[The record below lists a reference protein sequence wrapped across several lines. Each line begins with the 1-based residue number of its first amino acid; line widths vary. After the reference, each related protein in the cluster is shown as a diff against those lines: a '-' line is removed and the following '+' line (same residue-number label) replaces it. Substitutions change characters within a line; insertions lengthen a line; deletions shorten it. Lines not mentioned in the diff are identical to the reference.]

1 VGRATRSIQVGQLL
15 GGAGALLLI
24 VSLFLDWF
32 EPGLSA
38 WTVFEAL
45 DLVLAAAAVAALTS
59 AVRRSSPSQMRAA
72 LVATSTLSLVVVA
85 SQLLDGPPTAQDRAI
100 EPGGWLA
107 LAGAAVMT
115 AGAMLTVTGISLTV
129 TYARRHVSG
138 ESAPSADAS
147 PATEPGDR
155 RRAAEPGQGWW
166 EHTE

>member
-1 VGRATRSIQVGQLL
+1 
-15 GGAGALLLI
+15 LI

-38 WTVFEAL
+38 WTAFEAV
-45 DLVLAAAAVAALTS
+45 DLVLAAAAVAALVLATRHS
-59 AVRRSSPSQMRAA
+59 AGSRVPATV
-72 LVATSTLSLVVVA
+72 VATSMLSLVVVA
-85 SQLLDGPPTAQDRAI
+85 SQLLDAPPAAQGGAI

-129 TYARRHVSG
+129 TFARRYGSG

-147 PATEPGDR
+147 PATERGER
-155 RRAAEPGQGWW
+155 RRAAEPGEGWW
-166 EHTE
+166 ENNE